1 MIELNYIEIQAFR
14 KIGYGC
20 LPSYASIDGTN
31 WQTDL
36 LVHLSTK
43 EIKSREMKNAKI
55 EISVELREIEG
66 GFPLIRLPIT
76 IHDYPGN
83 PCKMEAFF
91 NLTRE
96 DHVKCIS
103 SLAAQKTLRIHFFG
117 DTLKYSH
124 SKQIGWFLQNDVANM
139 LIKAAPMAKGK
150 TDSDFERA
158 KIKFMEE
165 TEL

>member
-20 LPSYASIDGTN
+20 LPSFASTDGTN
-31 WQTDL
+31 WQTDF

-43 EIKSREMKNAKI
+43 EIKSREMKIAKI
-55 EISVELREIEG
+55 EISVELREVN

-76 IHDYPGN
+76 IHDYPGD
-83 PCKMEAFF
+83 PCKMEVFF

-96 DHVKCIS
+96 DHLKGIS
-103 SLAAQKTLRIHFFG
+103 SLATQKTLRIHFFG

-124 SKQIGWFLQNDVANM
+124 SKEIGWYLQGDVTNM
-139 LIKAAPMAKGK
+139 LIKAAPMARGK
-150 TDSDFERA
+150 TDRDFERA

-165 TEL
+165 NEL

>member
-1 MIELNYIEIQAFR
+1 MIELNYNELKAFR

-20 LPSYASIDGTN
+20 LPSFASADGTN

-36 LVHLSTK
+36 SVHLSTK
-43 EIKSREMKNAKI
+43 EIKSREMKTAKI
-55 EISVELREIEG
+55 EISVELREIN
-66 GFPLIRLPIT
+66 GFPLIRMPIM

-83 PCKMEAFF
+83 PCKMECFF

-103 SLAAQKTLRIHFFG
+103 SLSGQESVRIHLFG
-117 DTLKYSH
+117 DSLKYSH
-124 SKQIGWFLQNDVANM
+124 SKEIGWYLQWDVATM

-150 TDSDFERA
+150 TDTDFERA

-165 TEL
+165 NEL

>member
-1 MIELNYIEIQAFR
+1 MIELNYNELKAFR

-20 LPSYASIDGTN
+20 LPSFASMDGVN

-43 EIKSREMKNAKI
+43 EIKSREMKTAKI
-55 EISVELREIEG
+55 EISVELREIN

-76 IHDYPGN
+76 IHDYPGD
-83 PCKMEAFF
+83 PCKMEVFF

-103 SLAAQKTLRIHFFG
+103 SLAAQETVNMHLFG
-117 DTLKYSH
+117 DNLKYSH
-124 SKQIGWFLQNDVANM
+124 SKPIAWYLQNDVADI
-139 LIKAAPMAKGK
+139 LVKAAPMAQGK
-150 TDSDFERA
+150 VDSDFEFA
-158 KIKFMEE
+158 KIRFMRENA
-165 TEL
+165 L